1 MNVRINIGGIKQ
13 VFLDAIL
20 SLLCLIAMLCFIF
33 GALACFVICLP
44 FIVLLGAI
52 AFVGWLWEKI
62 GSKE

>member
-1 MNVRINIGGIKQ
+1 MRIRINIGGIKQ

-20 SLLCLIAMLCFIF
+20 SLLCLLAMLCFIM

-52 AFVGWLWEKI
+52 AFVGWLWEKLND
-62 GSKE
+62 KE

>member
-1 MNVRINIGGIKQ
+1 MKVRINIGGIKQ

-20 SLLCLIAMLCFIF
+20 SLLCLLAMLCFIF

-44 FIVLLGAI
+44 FIVLLGAMV
-52 AFVGWLWEKI
+52 FVGWLWEKI